1 MTLLIIIFIL
11 TALIISYIVG
21 QTHGETQRREEVLAQ
36 LYSLSNF
43 LDGEAKMTSDEI
55 FNHLNRF
62 GFINESYIKQKINHY
77 RNENN

>member
-21 QTHGETQRREEVLAQ
+21 QRHGEIQRRDEVLAQ

-55 FNHLNRF
+55 FNHLDRL
-62 GFINESYIKQKINHY
+62 GFIVEADIKQKINLY
-77 RNENN
+77 RNESN